1 MARTIS
7 LDEAKTLG
15 GNISNVELNS
25 ACVVTITSVEERVN
39 PKSGKSYF
47 LCATDAEVFS
57 SPMRVVLN
65 GVGTSIAS
73 INGATEPEV
82 GTEIICW
89 VAYGDETADGKKYLT
104 LYPKGHPKFGM

>member
-7 LDEAKTLG
+7 LNEAKDLG
-15 GNISNVELNS
+15 GNISNVELNQ
-25 ACVVTITSVEERVN
+25 ACIVSITSVEERVN

-47 LCATDAEVFS
+47 LCETDAQVMG

-65 GVGTSIAS
+65 TVGTSIAS
-73 INGATEPEV
+73 LNGALEPVE

-89 VAYGDETADGKKYLT
+89 VAYGDTTADGKQYYT
-104 LYPKGHPKFGM
+104 LFPKGHPKFGM